1 MGGPK
6 SVVSPLLGMV
16 VIQGRGKDVCE
27 NVRVPPREASGTH
40 QQLKCRDR
48 TRSVWEAKM
57 RM

>member
-40 QQLKCRDR
+40 QQLKYRDR
-48 TRSVWEAKM
+48 TRSV
-57 RM
+57 